1 MTLPPPPSTT
11 QGGSFVVCGV
21 DGKVYTYDAWTGE
34 KRGVFASIGG
44 AVVGSSSSGSSDATD
59 ATTTPEDNTGT
70 TKTKPHQQVVPG
82 LDGSLYTISAGGG
95 KKQVQLDMLPVSVMD
110 AAMSPVSTCYGEEC
124 GIVTGAKTSIIY
136 ALDPSTGMVQW
147 MQNPTGQSFSTT
159 TNTSGLVQATYN
171 NHKRK
176 QSQKKKQ
183 LLLLQREDYVVRHV
197 SAESGREVWN
207 VTVGQFSAIDFSTND
222 EDDDTRSASSSSY
235 PPHPSSGARGLLPL
249 PPNSDEAKGET
260 RGCYALP
267 SIAFGVDGTSVIA
280 VDSSTGI
287 SLWKRKI
294 DSVVAAVYGVSSEN
308 SWVALDVIDEP
319 DALKNSAAVVKF
331 QRTFDDDSM
340 ASSNNVGG
348 GIQLLL
354 GPMDG
359 GSVSDLAII
368 DALQQQSRETSSSL
382 VTYHEKATDGGSMVD
397 VDHEFENPLT
407 TRPQIARI
415 GRHSDTFF
423 VASTFEKELKCAS
436 RDDWKVSSELSLPY
450 FDDDETLK
458 RQDSDGNTIILQ
470 MPPPKISHK
479 MEHGLFITWRI
490 VTCIVLCLVGLALL
504 ARLSYLRQKRIWKAQ
519 VTPTLV
525 PTNPNSAEDEGN
537 SGDRRMRSESGEH
550 IPTYLSLNGEIPPPL
565 SRKKDRTMS
574 EGKSDR
580 MKRFFRSASVPH
592 LHRNRSTPG
601 RPSHA
606 LAISDHGNT
615 LNPIGNKTESSMW
628 STDSSS
634 TVSTPSTPAL
644 TKTTVD
650 GTRTTLE
657 SGMNSSTNNTSS
669 ILNQMTKGRDA
680 YAGVASI
687 DGIPL
692 VRYSRYRS
700 EFKEQS
706 ALGKGGF
713 GTVFACV
720 NALDGREYAVKKIWI
735 TSSIDSIGLGSKR
748 FSQKLHRVLR
758 EVKILAVLDHPNI
771 VRYYTAWLELEDEQ
785 SKIDEESS
793 SVFPSY
799 DNKMSRCYSSEILTG
814 MVPSSEAYSRS
825 MAWDKS
831 SSPSQEFS
839 RRQNVSTN
847 PLGWN
852 SMLPVMPEMQP
863 DMDPFDPPSL
873 ELRRN
878 LYRKSSSIL
887 RHSSSSIEE
896 EDLGFNFERDSR
908 ENSEEKSA
916 VVSKALPA
924 ISNHSDNSDED
935 GNSEAS
941 GVSASSGSSDFK
953 RGFSFRGKSRSH
965 QAVPSRVKPQGKQ
978 KISTVTSPTSEVTK
992 PLSLLSI
999 RSQRH
1004 ILYIQMQL
1012 CTLKTL
1018 GDFLS
1023 NPNAR
1028 KGNSSSSKL
1037 GQPKM
1042 KSNGVDIP
1050 YALRMFSQIAQGVKH
1065 VHEQGLIHRDLKP
1078 CNCFIDETG
1087 VVKIGDFGLSRESAA
1102 TGVIGKQ
1109 SSDQGVDDK
1118 DEDPPPSQPSRYEF
1132 GCGDDNTA
1140 GVGTRSYA
1148 SPEQMK
1154 GSDYDASTDVYSLG
1168 IMLFELCYPMYT
1180 GMEKHKMFHNIR
1192 NCIFPPDWEDTVAA
1206 SFPSLHILLEAMLS
1220 HDPSK
1225 RPSSAAVA
1233 DQIET
1238 LLGEYTV
1245 LSLDRRLR
1253 QEGSVLLRV
1262 EALDEE
1268 GVLPRTI
1275 RIIKDTAPNVA
1286 ISQYSLR
1293 GQESKAIMEFAL
1305 SPPSD
1310 EEEDEDLEPF
1320 NDSSSGDCIW
1330 KIISKLK
1337 ESNEILVV
1345 RQVSDDHIILSRERS
1360 TSESSKAPSTSN

>member
-1 MTLPPPPSTT
+1 MRRRNIQQQQPWKYSSRIGSNSRVVVCGWWLWLSWLFIVGRNQNHVVPFVEATTALPPPPSTT
-11 QGGSFVVCGV
+11 QGGAFVVCGV
-21 DGKVYTYDAWTGE
+21 DGVVYTLDAWTGDL
-34 KRGVFASIGG
+34 RGKFASPGG
-44 AVVGSSSSGSSDATD
+44 ALVGSSSSGSSDATD
-59 ATTTPEDNTGT
+59 ATTTPEDHTGT
-70 TKTKPHQQVVPG
+70 DKTKPQQQVVPG
-82 LDGSLYTISAGGG
+82 LDGSLYTINVGGE

-110 AAMSPVSTCYGEEC
+110 AATSPVSMCRGEEC

-136 ALDPSTGMVQW
+136 ALDPSLGMVQW
-147 MQNPTGQSFSTT
+147 MQNPTGPSFSIT
-159 TNTSGLVQATYN
+159 TNTSGLVREEKKETTS
-171 NHKRK
+171 NHDERKRK
-176 QSQKKKQ
+176 QQQKKKQ

-207 VTVGQFSAIDFSTND
+207 VTVGHFSAIDFSTKD
-222 EDDDTRSASSSSY
+222 EDDDTTSASSSSY

-249 PPNSDEAKGET
+249 PPDSDEAKGET
-260 RGCYALP
+260 GGFYALP
-267 SIAFGVDGTSVIA
+267 SIAFGKEGTSVIA
-280 VDSSTGI
+280 VDSSTG
-287 SLWKRKI
+287 SVLWKQKI
-294 DSVVAAVYGVSSEN
+294 GSVVA
-308 SWVALDVIDEP
+308 DVIDEP

-348 GIQLLL
+348 GIQLLP

-359 GSVSDLAII
+359 NTVSDLANI
-368 DALQQQSRETSSSL
+368 DAPQQQSRETSSSL
-382 VTYHEKATDGGSMVD
+382 VTYHEKSELSYRYFLYLFLANEQATDGGSLVD
-397 VDHEFENPLT
+397 VDHEFKNPLT
-407 TRPQIARI
+407 ARPQIARI
-415 GRHSDTFF
+415 GRHSDTLF
-423 VASTFEKELKCAS
+423 VASTVEKELKCAPGTL
-436 RDDWKVSSELSLPY
+436 SSFSDECQLSLPY

-458 RQDSDGNTIILQ
+458 RQDSDDSTIILE

-479 MEHGLFITWRI
+479 MEHGLFITWTM
-490 VTCIVLCLVGLALL
+490 VTCIVFCLVGLALL
-504 ARLSYLRQKRIWKAQ
+504 ARLSYVRQKRIWKAQ

-525 PTNPNSAEDEGN
+525 PTNPNSAEDEDN

-550 IPTYLSLNGEIPPPL
+550 IPTYLSLNGEIQPPL
-565 SRKKDRTMS
+565 SREKDRTMS
-574 EGKSDR
+574 EGKSNR
-580 MKRFFRSASVPH
+580 VKRFFRSASVPH

-601 RPSHA
+601 RPSRA

-615 LNPIGNKTESSMW
+615 LNPIGYKTESSMW

-634 TVSTPSTPAL
+634 TVSTGTPSTPAL

-657 SGMNSSTNNTSS
+657 SGMNSSTNNASS

-839 RRQNVSTN
+839 RRRLSSKIEQNVSTN

-852 SMLPVMPEMQP
+852 SMLPVMPEIQP

-896 EDLGFNFERDSR
+896 EDLGFNFERNSR

-916 VVSKALPA
+916 IVAKALPA
-924 ISNHSDNSDED
+924 ISHHSGNSDED

-965 QAVPSRVKPQGKQ
+965 QGVPSRVKPQGKQ
-978 KISTVTSPTSEVTK
+978 KISTVTPPTSEVTK

-1037 GQPKM
+1037 GQPKT

-1109 SSDQGVDDK
+1109 SSDQGVDGN
-1118 DEDPPPSQPSRYEF
+1118 DEDPPPNQPSRYEF

-1180 GMEKHKMFHNIR
+1180 
-1192 NCIFPPDWEDTVAA
+1192 V
-1206 SFPSLHILLEAMLS
+1206 
-1220 HDPSK
+1220 
-1225 RPSSAAVA
+1225 
-1233 DQIET
+1233 
-1238 LLGEYTV
+1238 
-1245 LSLDRRLR
+1245 
-1253 QEGSVLLRV
+1253 
-1262 EALDEE
+1262 
-1268 GVLPRTI
+1268 
-1275 RIIKDTAPNVA
+1275 
-1286 ISQYSLR
+1286 
-1293 GQESKAIMEFAL
+1293 
-1305 SPPSD
+1305 
-1310 EEEDEDLEPF
+1310 
-1320 NDSSSGDCIW
+1320 
-1330 KIISKLK
+1330 
-1337 ESNEILVV
+1337 SNF
-1345 RQVSDDHIILSRERS
+1345 Q
-1360 TSESSKAPSTSN
+1360 